1 LRVSVSSG
9 GSSSDIISLGDDGGS
24 QDVDGIVTSSVSTTH
39 IDVKLGDGT
48 VQSDVS
54 EFLVHVV
61 DGSSGLISESDSVGL
76 DGSLVSF
83 EDFADGEDF
92 TLSSLKLVLS
102 SSLEPELGSGDD
114 FVGGEDSHGDDF
126 GFRGLFGGDSSTSH
140 QVLVNVHLKSGVGLN
155 HFMRDCESIHFI
167 PILQEF
173 LSML

>member
-1 LRVSVSSG
+1 LRVSVNSG
-9 GSSSDIISLGDDGGS
+9 GSSSDIISLGDDGSS

-39 IDVKLGDGT
+39 IDVELGDGT

-61 DGSSGLISESDSVGL
+61 DGSSRLISESDGVSL

-140 QVLVNVHLKSGVGLN
+140 QVLVNVHSKSGVGLN
-155 HFMRDCESIHFI
+155 HFMLDCESNMINIF
-167 PILQEF
+167 
-173 LSML
+173 